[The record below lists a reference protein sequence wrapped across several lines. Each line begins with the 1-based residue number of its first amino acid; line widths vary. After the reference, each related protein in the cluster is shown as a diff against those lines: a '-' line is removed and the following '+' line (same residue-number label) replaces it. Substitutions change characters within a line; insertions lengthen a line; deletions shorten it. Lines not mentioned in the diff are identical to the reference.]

1 MNCNVTILQT
11 FDLETRGEY
20 VCKVR
25 KGDVYTGT
33 VQSTGRVLFHV
44 TDEAGNIHPVSL
56 EGNDP
61 NVKIEMFKNQTNV

>member
-1 MNCNVTILQT
+1 MNCNITILQT

-33 VQSTGRVLFHV
+33 AQSSGRVLFHV
-44 TDEAGNIHPVSL
+44 TDEAGKIHPVSL
-56 EGNDP
+56 ADNDQ
-61 NVKIEMFKNQTNV
+61 NVKVEMFKNQTSV

>member
-1 MNCNVTILQT
+1 MNCNITILQT

-33 VQSTGRVLFHV
+33 ANNGRVLFHV
-44 TDEAGNIHPVSL
+44 TDGGGTIHPVSL
-56 EGNDP
+56 ADNDP
-61 NVKIEMFKNQTNV
+61 NVKIEMFKNQTSV

>member
-1 MNCNVTILQT
+1 MNCNITILQT

-33 VQSTGRVLFHV
+33 AKNGRVLFHV
-44 TDEAGNIHPVSL
+44 TDGGGKIHPVSL
-56 EGNDP
+56 ADNDP
-61 NVKIEMFKNQTNV
+61 NVKVEMFKNQSV